1 MLKGF
6 VEKVEF
12 YFDIVFLVNRL
23 VIVNDIKSEYF
34 FCIFWFF
41 SSIFLVVFLRGG
53 GWFIENFFLLFVN
66 SLFKNLK

>member
-23 VIVNDIKSEYF
+23 VILNDIKSEYF
-34 FCIFWFF
+34 FCIFWFV

-53 GWFIENFFLLFVN
+53 GVIYRKFFFFICE
-66 SLFKNLK
+66 